1 MKTPRYVIAPEGCA
15 KYLTPGKRY
24 AVACADDDPAFFALL
39 DDEGDPIR
47 SSFKN
52 AHVLNGGDW
61 IIPDD
66 EAEAP
71 KAEAPAGDERRFV
84 AACHAMQGLVSI
96 PTDYE
101 NRSCTGTAREAVD
114 YADALLAALK
124 GKDGK

>member
-1 MKTPRYVIAPEGCA
+1 MKTPRYVIAPEGCK

-24 AVACADDDPAFFALL
+24 AVDSTDDDSTFFIFL
-39 DDEGDPIR
+39 DDEGYPVC

-71 KAEAPAGDERRFV
+71 AGDERRFV
-84 AACHAMQGLVSI
+84 AACHAMQGLVTSEGLSGS
-96 PTDYE
+96 PDTQSE
-101 NRSCTGTAREAVD
+101 MARWAVEQ
-114 YADALLAALK
+114 ADALLAALA

>member
-1 MKTPRYVIAPEGCA
+1 MKTPRYVIAPEGCK

-24 AVACADDDPAFFALL
+24 AVDSTDDDSTFFIFL
-39 DDEGDPIR
+39 DDEGYPVCSI
-47 SSFKN
+47 FKS
-52 AHVLNGGDW
+52 AHALNGGDW
-61 IIPDD
+61 IIPYD

-71 KAEAPAGDERRFV
+71 EDDDRRFV